1 MNRVNSKRIVST
13 NNLTKMAMLGVIS
26 FILMAFQVPLP
37 FIAPHFMQMDIS
49 DLPIAVGSFAM
60 GPVAA
65 IIISAIKNILHIVI
79 KGTSTAGVGE
89 LSNFIISSA
98 FGFTAGLIYSRHK
111 TFKTAIF
118 SLFAGTIVMTL
129 LAITSN
135 YFFIFPL
142 YSKVIPMKEI
152 IGMASHI
159 SSKINDL
166 WSLMIYS
173 VLPFNLIKGFVVSA
187 ATVLIYKRVSYLL
200 K

>member
-60 GPVAA
+60 GPFAA

-89 LSNFIISSA
+89 LSNFIIQ
-98 FGFTAGLIYSRHK
+98 
-111 TFKTAIF
+111 
-118 SLFAGTIVMTL
+118 
-129 LAITSN
+129 
-135 YFFIFPL
+135 
-142 YSKVIPMKEI
+142 
-152 IGMASHI
+152 
-159 SSKINDL
+159 D
-166 WSLMIYS
+166 
-173 VLPFNLIKGFVVSA
+173 
-187 ATVLIYKRVSYLL
+187 
-200 K
+200 